1 MNGAKAKDRQVRA
14 NPESESVNDRF
25 DKEAQLIK
33 PRNQRN
39 NKNGQPSNTADDTV
53 NGGEEKVKTEG
64 KISKTKISSVKKA
77 HLDLRKL
84 KKKSDNYATH
94 GNLLDS
100 AKKFEEDFRD
110 SYLASLP
117 GHDSII
123 DRP

>member
-1 MNGAKAKDRQVRA
+1 MR
-14 NPESESVNDRF
+14 SH
-25 DKEAQLIK
+25 
-33 PRNQRN
+33 
-39 NKNGQPSNTADDTV
+39 
-53 NGGEEKVKTEG
+53 G

-77 HLDLRKL
+77 HLEHRKL

-100 AKKFEEDFRD
+100 AQKFEEDFRD